1 MSRNYLK
8 LALRVI
14 RRQKGYSLINTIG
27 LAIGMACCLLIM
39 LWVQNELSYDRF
51 HDKGDRIFRVF
62 QELTLN
68 DRVRTAPE
76 TGAMM
81 GPAAIQSIPEAE
93 AAARILPMADTTVKY
108 GEKEFRENHILFT
121 DSEIFSVFSFP
132 LVSGHSATALT
143 APYTVVLS
151 EKTARKYFGAENPL
165 GKVLQFGGGHAYSVT
180 GVMKDVPRNSHLTFD
195 ILCSFASYA
204 KENEYNASYW
214 GNMETYTYFL
224 LAPGADSRSFLAKLN
239 RLSDENIGNKLKK
252 INGGLKVFLQPLRD
266 IHLHSGFESDMAEI
280 NDIKTVI
287 LFSGIALFI
296 LLIACINFI
305 NLATARFANR
315 ALEVGLRKTMGASR
329 SSLVLHFFVE
339 TFVVAM
345 LAAVL
350 AILLTALALPVL
362 NSIAGQEFPYSALS
376 QPLFLLSVFLFTA
389 MVGVL
394 AGSYPAFFLSSFA
407 PVQTMKGKL
416 KAGAASATFRRIL
429 VVGQFTVSIAL
440 IIGTLTV
447 FKQLRFIQNK
457 NLGFTKEQVMV
468 LPLPDRMA
476 VTRETVREE
485 FAAVNG
491 ITNAAISSDVPGVD
505 INMNNYIP
513 QGKTESEGVL
523 MQTMAV
529 DDHFL
534 TTLGMTIVKG
544 RNFSGDMKTD
554 ANEALLIN
562 ETAADRLGWQ
572 DPIGKIVTRP
582 AFSNGKH
589 VSIKRKI
596 VGVVKDFHTLS
607 LHQKIEPLVM
617 DNSSWGLR
625 FLSLRFEGQ
634 RLPELITA
642 VKAKWRQFFPA
653 IGFDPFFLDEAFARR
668 YQAEERLNKIFSSF
682 AILAIFISC
691 LGLFGLAAYM
701 TERRTKEVGIRKVL
715 GAPVSGIVLLLSRE
729 FSIWVLA
736 ANLVSWP
743 LAYHFL
749 TRWLEGFA
757 YHARIGIGIFL
768 VSGFSVLL
776 IALLTVSFQAIRA
789 ARANPVD
796 SLRYE

>member
-1 MSRNYLK
+1 
-8 LALRVI
+8 
-14 RRQKGYSLINTIG
+14 
-27 LAIGMACCLLIM
+27 
-39 LWVQNELSYDRF
+39 
-51 HDKGDRIFRVF
+51 
-62 QELTLN
+62 
-68 DRVRTAPE
+68 
-76 TGAMM
+76 M
-81 GPAAIQSIPEAE
+81 GPAAIQSIPGAE
-93 AAARILPMADTTVKY
+93 AAARILPMGDTTVKY
-108 GEKEFRENHILFT
+108 GEKEFRENQILFT
-121 DSEIFSVFSFP
+121 DSKIFSVFSFP
-132 LVSGHSATALT
+132 LISGDSATVLT

-165 GKVLQFGGGHAYSVT
+165 GKVLHFGGGHAYSVT
-180 GVMKDVPRNSHLTFD
+180 GVIKDVPRNSHLTFD
-195 ILCSFASYA
+195 ILCSFASYVE
-204 KENEYNASYW
+204 ENKFNASYW
-214 GNMETYTYFL
+214 GNMETFTYFL

-266 IHLHSGFESDMAEI
+266 IHLHSGFESDIAEI
-280 NDIKTVI
+280 NDIMTVI
-287 LFSGIALFI
+287 LFSGVALFI

-329 SSLVLHFFVE
+329 GSLVLHFFVE

-345 LAAVL
+345 LAAFL

-362 NSIAGQEFPYSALS
+362 NSISSQEFTYSVLRK
-376 QPLFLLSVFLFTA
+376 PLFLLSVLLFTTL
-389 MVGVL
+389 VGVF

-416 KAGAASATFRRIL
+416 KAGAASAIFRRIL
-429 VVGQFTVSIAL
+429 VVGQFTISIVL
-440 IIGTLTV
+440 IIGTLTI

-457 NLGFTKEQVMV
+457 NLGFNKEQVMV

-476 VTRETVREE
+476 ATRETVREE
-485 FAAVNG
+485 FAAVDG
-491 ITNAAISSDVPGVD
+491 ITNVAISSDVPGVD

-513 QGKTESEGVL
+513 QGKTEREAVL

-554 ANEALLIN
+554 PNEAILIN
-562 ETAADRLGWQ
+562 ETAADRFGWQ
-572 DPIGKIVTRP
+572 DPLGKIVTRP
-582 AFSNGKH
+582 AFSNGKD

-625 FLSLRFEGQ
+625 FLSLRFEGHS
-634 RLPELITA
+634 LPELMTA
-642 VKAKWRQFFPA
+642 VKAKWQQFFPE
-653 IGFDPFFLDEAFARR
+653 IGFDPFFLDEAFARK
-668 YQAEERLNKIFSSF
+668 YQAEERLNKIFTSF

-715 GAPVSGIVLLLSRE
+715 GAPVSGIVVLLSRE
-729 FSIWVLA
+729 FSMWVLV
-736 ANLVSWP
+736 ANLIAWP
-743 LAYHFL
+743 LAYLFL
-749 TRWLEGFA
+749 SRWLKGFA
-757 YHARIGIGIFL
+757 YRTDLDAALFIA
-768 VSGFSVLL
+768 SGLL
-776 IALLTVSFQAIRA
+776 ALAIAWMTVGYQAIRA